1 MITSTHVWFFGIWI
15 MLIATFWF
23 LFVAYLRWKVLTR
36 KREYRLGDG
45 AIAGADW
52 PYHRDIDAEE
62 AKAERIGRSR
72 VDHRG
77 YKTA

>member
-1 MITSTHVWFFGIWI
+1 MITSAHIWFFGTWI

-23 LFVAYLRWKVLTR
+23 LFIAYLRWKVIANR
-36 KREYRLGDG
+36 KVQKLGDG

-52 PYHRDIDAEE
+52 PYHRDIDTEE

-72 VDHRG
+72 VGHSRYQG
-77 YKTA
+77 V